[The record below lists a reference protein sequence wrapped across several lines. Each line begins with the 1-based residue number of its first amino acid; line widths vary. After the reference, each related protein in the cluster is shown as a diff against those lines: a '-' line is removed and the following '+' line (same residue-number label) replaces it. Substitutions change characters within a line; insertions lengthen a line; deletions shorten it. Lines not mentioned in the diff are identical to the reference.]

1 MITLLL
7 HEQIFLQ
14 SNYKIKFI
22 NFQIVPTIEL
32 SKLTNLTYLSL
43 SGNCFTSIPPVALLN
58 LFHLRELYLDRL
70 DSLIK
75 IDSRYVYHKY
85 TKMIIL

>member
-1 MITLLL
+1 MYQVPTANI
-7 HEQIFLQ
+7 I
-14 SNYKIKFI
+14 KIKFI
-22 NFQIVPTIEL
+22 KFQIVPTIEL

-75 IDSRYVYHKY
+75 IDSRYVSLKY
-85 TKMIIL
+85 TKNDYFIIFK